1 MKIPAGSCET
11 WPKQAF
17 RISQGELLLVT
28 KGANDFAFFRLERSI
43 VFPGFP
49 KLEDN
54 EIQLYLSAID
64 DCLIEH
70 VNERKTLT
78 LDQSRFIDE
87 EGRRWLEER
96 LRKQQQPSDGALPTS
111 ADLQKRLLQLHLD
124 AQRRVDHQL
133 KVHQHLDDGSEAR
146 LFRAMES
153 VDQAVD
159 PGSANAGVVIRDVG
173 SEDPLIRCLGLLR
186 PTQTPPLPPRNPDAN
201 PRRRLQQ
208 LLERT
213 DLFGRD
219 VLIDAQSLK
228 KDCGDLIGFLQDAQD
243 SPLVLKS
250 TSQGYL
256 VWAPSRMG
264 QALPMEDCQEFL
276 EELNPRMVALS
287 PAFQTKDL
295 STIGLLRFAYGTPKN
310 TAAFVVGGLLLGVVI
325 GFLLAIGR
333 DVGAARWIFGLGIT
347 GVLAGTSL
355 GLLSGGLRL
364 GVGVMLLSTVLSL
377 LTPTFNTVITNQAL
391 PDRDFNLLIQISIVL
406 IAAGITRV
414 CMEWVQSRAV
424 QLSQQRGAVRSQ
436 LAAIHRLLRLPTE
449 FFRLRSIGD
458 LQLRFSA
465 IEELR
470 EEIQTLLEGGLLRL
484 VLTSLYILFM
494 LRISVKLTALALVVA
509 GLILIPT
516 AVIGLQSRPLQR
528 RQEEVEA
535 DAQSRNLELLASV
548 SKLRL
553 AGAEVAAARWWG
565 EKFQRIVSLENAL
578 DIKEAN
584 ASLLQNVMP
593 NLGNLL
599 IYIVITRL
607 IAEAANSPNLN
618 APNVGQLLGF
628 FSAFGTFIGATAGF
642 AGLLIGA
649 FDMPVIYERARPI
662 LDATPEATDVL
673 EEASQLEGNIRLDRI
688 SYRYAP
694 DLPLVLDHVSLE
706 AKAQQFLAIVGPSGS
721 GKSTIVRMLLGFAAP
736 QNGEIR
742 FDGQPLNGLRLDSV
756 RRQIGT
762 VLQNNTL
769 FSGTLIEAIAGGS
782 VIDEDMAWHA
792 AELAG
797 LADEI
802 RSMPMGLQTVVTEGG
817 GTLSGGQRQRVAIAR
832 ALVRNPRILIFDEA
846 TSALDN
852 RSQAIVTQSLDNLAI
867 TRIVIA
873 HRLSTIK
880 NADQI
885 VVLANGQV
893 EEQGTCDTLMGNRGL
908 FFQMME
914 RQIT

>member
-1 MKIPAGSCET
+1 MHKVAIWC
-11 WPKQAF
+11 
-17 RISQGELLLVT
+17 LL
-28 KGANDFAFFRLERSI
+28 
-43 VFPGFP
+43 P
-49 KLEDN
+49 
-54 EIQLYLSAID
+54 
-64 DCLIEH
+64 
-70 VNERKTLT
+70 
-78 LDQSRFIDE
+78 
-87 EGRRWLEER
+87 
-96 LRKQQQPSDGALPTS
+96 
-111 ADLQKRLLQLHLD
+111 
-124 AQRRVDHQL
+124 
-133 KVHQHLDDGSEAR
+133 
-146 LFRAMES
+146 
-153 VDQAVD
+153 
-159 PGSANAGVVIRDVG
+159 
-173 SEDPLIRCLGLLR
+173 
-186 PTQTPPLPPRNPDAN
+186 
-201 PRRRLQQ
+201 
-208 LLERT
+208 
-213 DLFGRD
+213 
-219 VLIDAQSLK
+219 
-228 KDCGDLIGFLQDAQD
+228 FL
-243 SPLVLKS
+243 
-250 TSQGYL
+250 
-256 VWAPSRMG
+256 
-264 QALPMEDCQEFL
+264 
-276 EELNPRMVALS
+276 
-287 PAFQTKDL
+287 
-295 STIGLLRFAYGTPKN
+295 
-310 TAAFVVGGLLLGVVI
+310 
-325 GFLLAIGR
+325 
-333 DVGAARWIFGLGIT
+333 
-347 GVLAGTSL
+347 
-355 GLLSGGLRL
+355 
-364 GVGVMLLSTVLSL
+364 
-377 LTPTFNTVITNQAL
+377 
-391 PDRDFNLLIQISIVL
+391 
-406 IAAGITRV
+406 
-414 CMEWVQSRAV
+414 
-424 QLSQQRGAVRSQ
+424 
-436 LAAIHRLLRLPTE
+436 
-449 FFRLRSIGD
+449 
-458 LQLRFSA
+458 
-465 IEELR
+465 
-470 EEIQTLLEGGLLRL
+470 
-484 VLTSLYILFM
+484 
-494 LRISVKLTALALVVA
+494 
-509 GLILIPT
+509 
-516 AVIGLQSRPLQR
+516 
-528 RQEEVEA
+528 
-535 DAQSRNLELLASV
+535 
-548 SKLRL
+548 LRL

-673 EEASQLEGNIRLDRI
+673 EEASQLEGKIRLDRV

-706 AKAQQFLAIVGPSGS
+706 AQAQQYLAIVGPSGS

-762 VLQNNTL
+762 VLQHNTL

-802 RSMPMGLQTVVTEGG
+802 RAMPMGLQTVVTEGG

-832 ALVRNPRILIFDEA
+832 ALVRSPRILIFDEA

-873 HRLSTIK
+873 HRLSTIQ

-893 EEQGTCDTLMGNRGL
+893 EEQGTCDTLMSNRGL

>member
-1 MKIPAGSCET
+1 MKLPAGT
-11 WPKQAF
+11 NLLWPEQSF
-17 RISQGELLLVT
+17 RISEGEVLLLAR
-28 KGANDFAFFRLERSI
+28 GEHDFALFRLERSI
-43 VFPGFP
+43 IFPALPSTSDGGV
-49 KLEDN
+49 
-54 EIQLYLSAID
+54 QLLLSAIGPCRIDLLADQD
-64 DCLIEH
+64 DQ
-70 VNERKTLT
+70 
-78 LDQSRFIDE
+78 D
-87 EGRRWLEER
+87 GRRWLDQRISREPRNRSASVPSSAEVHRR
-96 LRKQQQPSDGALPTS
+96 LIHLHHQAQHRLGDQLNAHQP
-111 ADLQKRLLQLHLD
+111 LD
-124 AQRRVDHQL
+124 AN
-133 KVHQHLDDGSEAR
+133 SEAR

-153 VDQAVD
+153 
-159 PGSANAGVVIRDVG
+159 GEEETNAPLDHDRMLVRDLSG
-173 SEDPLIRCLGLLR
+173 EDPLIRCLVLLC
-186 PTQTPPLPPRNPDAN
+186 PNQAPPRPPRRPDAN

-219 VLIDAQSLK
+219 VLMDIESLQR
-228 KDCGDLIGFLQDAQD
+228 DCGDLIGFLQDEHD
-243 SPLVLKS
+243 SPIVMQS
-250 TSQGYL
+250 TDRGYI
-256 VWAPSRMG
+256 VWAPTRMG
-264 QALPMEDCQEFL
+264 QSVPLQQCL
-276 EELNPRMVALS
+276 ELLDELNPRMVALS
-287 PAFQTKDL
+287 PAFQEKDL

-310 TAAFVVGGLLLGVVI
+310 TSAFVIGGLLLGLVL
-325 GFLLAIGR
+325 GFLLSIGR

-355 GLLSGGLRL
+355 GFLSGGFRL
-364 GVGVMLLSTVLSL
+364 GVGVMLLSTLLSL

-391 PDRDFNLLIQISIVL
+391 PDRDLNLLIQISVVL
-406 IAAGITRV
+406 VAAGITRV

-436 LAAIHRLLRLPTE
+436 LASMHRLLRLPTE

-458 LQLRFSA
+458 LQLRFAA

-470 EEIQTLLEGGLLRL
+470 GEIQALLEGGLLRL

-516 AVIGLQSRPLQR
+516 ALIGLQSRPLQR
-528 RQEEVEA
+528 RQEEAEA
-535 DAQSRNLELLASV
+535 DAQSRNLELIGSV

-578 DIKEAN
+578 DLKEAN
-584 ASLLQNVMP
+584 ASLLQSVMP

-599 IYIVITRL
+599 VYIVITRL
-607 IAEAANSPNLN
+607 IAEAANTPALN
-618 APNVGQLLGF
+618 APNIGQLLGF

-662 LDATPEATDVL
+662 LDATPETQDAL
-673 EEASQLEGNIRLDRI
+673 EEANRLEGMIHLDRV

-694 DLPLVLDHVSLE
+694 ELPLVLDNVSFQAE
-706 AKAQQFLAIVGPSGS
+706 AKRFFAIVGPSGS
-721 GKSTIVRMLLGFAAP
+721 GKSTIVRLLLGFSTP
-736 QNGEIR
+736 ENGEIR

-762 VLQNNTL
+762 VLQHNTL
-769 FSGTLIEAIAGGS
+769 FSGSLIEAIAGGS
-782 VIDEDMAWHA
+782 VIDEEMAWHA

-802 RSMPMGLQTVVTEGG
+802 RAMPMGLQTVVTEGG

-832 ALVRNPRILIFDEA
+832 ALVRQPRILIFDEA

-852 RSQAIVTQSLDNLAI
+852 RSQAIVTRSLDELSI

-873 HRLSTIK
+873 HRLSTIQ

-885 VVLANGQV
+885 LVLSDGQV
-893 EEQGTCDTLMGNRGL
+893 KEQGSCDSLMNGRGL
-908 FFQMME
+908 FYRMME
-914 RQIT
+914 RQIR